1 MPEPYLMIFLLGWLG
16 QLTLHDWKDQRGK
29 SLERKAVGAGGHLAC
44 WRQGEMDASAKNKL
58 VCKANA
64 A

>member
-1 MPEPYLMIFLLGWLG
+1 MPEAYLTISLLGWLG
-16 QLTLHDWKDQRGK
+16 QLPLHDWKDQRGK
-29 SLERKAVGAGGHLAC
+29 SLERKAVGAGGHLDC
-44 WRQGEMDASAKNKL
+44 WRQDETDASAKNKR